1 MIMDNK
7 EEIKERRQFLNGDRT
22 IWAMVFILCG
32 ISLIEVFSASS
43 RLTFGKSSFLT
54 PIISHTVHLGI
65 GLVGMYLVHLLH
77 YKWYRLFPVLL
88 VPLSVIFLAYLSFQ
102 SHSSSGA
109 ERWINLG
116 FFQLQPSELGKI
128 GVIMAVA
135 YWLAKLKPDDELS
148 QFNTFWKIMALTGL
162 VCLLIV
168 GENLSTAILLAG
180 VVYVMMILGGIAWKR
195 ILILTG
201 VVTATGVVALLF
213 LLSVPPQTLKEMKF
227 VPERALTWQARMLD
241 YFPSKD
247 KLKELEDAKNAAPEN
262 PEEIQAKK
270 VSEYVKNVAPE
281 KPQETHANIAIAS
294 SNILGKG
301 PGNSDERDYLQE
313 ASCDFIYAI
322 IIEELGMVGGIAVI
336 LVYIILLFRVGRIA
350 SRCKEKY
357 PAYLAMGLGML
368 IGLQAFINMSVAV
381 GLFPV
386 TGQPLPLISKGG
398 TSVLMTSGCIGM
410 LLGISNTLDR
420 EARGEYIMGQDADVP
435 TPVDGNE
442 SFDE

>member
-1 MIMDNK
+1 M
-7 EEIKERRQFLNGDRT
+7 EEIEEKKERRQLLNGDRT
-22 IWAMVFILCG
+22 IWAMVFILCA

-54 PIISHTVHLGI
+54 PIISHTIHLCM
-65 GLVGMYLVHLLH
+65 GLFGMWLVHLLH
-77 YKWYRLFPVLL
+77 YKWYRFFPIIL
-88 VPLSVIFLAYLSFQ
+88 VPLSIIFLGILSFR
-102 SHSSSGA
+102 SMNSSGA

-128 GVIMAVA
+128 GVIMLTA
-135 YWLAKLKPDDELS
+135 YWLSKLKPDDELS
-148 QFNTFWKIMALTGL
+148 QINTFWKIMGLTGFI
-162 VCLLIV
+162 CALIV

-180 VVYVMMILGGIAWKR
+180 VIYVMMILGGIAWRR
-195 ILILTG
+195 ILVLTG
-201 VVTATGVVALLF
+201 IVMGSGIVAVLL
-213 LLSVPPQTLKEMKF
+213 LLYIPAQTIRDSRII
-227 VPERALTWQARMLD
+227 PDRAVTWQARIQDFLQTKNK
-241 YFPSKD
+241 PSAY
-247 KLKELEDAKNAAPEN
+247 EYAKF
-262 PEEIQAKK
+262 
-270 VSEYVKNVAPE
+270 VAPE

-322 IIEELGMVGGIAVI
+322 IIEELGMAGGIIVM
-336 LVYIILLFRVGRIA
+336 LVYIILLYRVGRIA
-350 SRCKEKY
+350 TKCREKY

-368 IGLQAFINMSVAV
+368 LGLQAFINMSVAV

-410 LLGISNTLDR
+410 LLGISNVL
-420 EARGEYIMGQDADVP
+420 EKEVKGGQVAGAEMEVP
-435 TPVDGNE
+435 EPISGNE

>member
-88 VPLSVIFLAYLSFQ
+88 VPLSVILLAYLSVQ

-135 YWLAKLKPDDELS
+135 YWLSKLKQDDPLS
-148 QFNTFWKIMALTGL
+148 QSNIFWKILLLTGL
-162 VCLLIV
+162 VCALIV
-168 GENLSTAILLAG
+168 GENLSTAVLLAG
-180 VVYVMMILGGIAWKR
+180 VIFVMMILGGIAWR
-195 ILILTG
+195 RMLALTG
-201 VVTATGVVALLF
+201 VVVGAGIVAVVILLF
-213 LLSVPPQTLKEMKF
+213 VPAQTLRDSRII
-227 VPERALTWQARMLD
+227 PSRATTWQARLQD
-241 YFPSKD
+241 FSQTKNKP
-247 KLKELEDAKNAAPEN
+247 DAY
-262 PEEIQAKK
+262 
-270 VSEYVKNVAPE
+270 EYARVVAPE
-281 KPQETHANIAIAS
+281 KPQETHANIAIAT

-322 IIEELGMVGGIAVI
+322 IIEELGMAGGIVVM

-350 SRCKEKY
+350 MRSKEKY

-368 IGLQAFINMSVAV
+368 LGLQAFINMSVAV

-410 LLGISNTLDR
+410 LLGISNTLDK
-420 EARGEYIMGQDADVP
+420 EARGEQIIGMETDVP

-442 SFDE
+442 SFDDN

>member
-1 MIMDNK
+1 MENNGEK
-7 EEIKERRQFLNGDRT
+7 KERRQLLNGDRT
-22 IWAMVFILCG
+22 IWAMVFILCA

-54 PIISHTVHLGI
+54 PIISHTIHLSM
-65 GLVGMYLVHLLH
+65 GLVGMYLIHLLH
-77 YKWYRLFPVLL
+77 YKWYRAFPILL
-88 VPLSVIFLAYLSFQ
+88 IPLSIGLLGWLSIR
-102 SHSSSGA
+102 SMSSSGA

-116 FFQLQPSELGKI
+116 FFQLQPSELAKI
-128 GVIMAVA
+128 GVIMLVA
-135 YWLAKLKPDDELS
+135 SWLSKLKPYDELS
-148 QFNTFWKIMALTGL
+148 QSNTFWKIMALTGL

-180 VVYVMMILGGIAWKR
+180 VVFVMMILGGIAWKR
-195 ILILTG
+195 ILALSG
-201 VVTATGVVALLF
+201 VVVAAGVVALLF
-213 LLSVPPQTLKEMKF
+213 LLLVPPQTLRETSFIPK
-227 VPERALTWQARMLD
+227 RATTWQARIRD
-241 YFPSKD
+241 FREAGSNGNQSAYEYA
-247 KLKELEDAKNAAPEN
+247 KL
-262 PEEIQAKK
+262 
-270 VSEYVKNVAPE
+270 VAPE

-322 IIEELGMVGGIAVI
+322 IIEELGMAGGIVVM
-336 LVYIILLFRVGRIA
+336 LVYIILLYRVGRIA
-350 SRCKEKY
+350 TKCKEKY

-368 IGLQAFINMSVAV
+368 LGLQAFINMSVAV

-410 LLGISNTLDR
+410 LLGISNVLEKET
-420 EARGEYIMGQDADVP
+420 RGEQVAGAEAEVP
-435 TPVDGNE
+435 TPISGNE

>member
-1 MIMDNK
+1 MENNGENK
-7 EEIKERRQFLNGDRT
+7 EHRQLLNGDRT

-54 PIISHTVHLGI
+54 PIISHSIHLVI

-88 VPLSVIFLAYLSFQ
+88 VPLAIVLLGYLSMR
-102 SHSSSGA
+102 SMGSSGA

-148 QFNTFWKIMALTGL
+148 QSNTFWKIIALTGL

-180 VVYVMMILGGIAWKR
+180 VIFVMMILGGIAWKR
-195 ILILTG
+195 ILTLTG
-201 VVTATGVVALLF
+201 VVLSVGVVALLF
-213 LLSVPPQTLKEMKF
+213 LLLVPPQTLRETGFIPK
-227 VPERALTWQARMLD
+227 RATTWQARILD
-241 YFPSKD
+241 FRESGQNDEMSAYEYA
-247 KLKELEDAKNAAPEN
+247 KL
-262 PEEIQAKK
+262 
-270 VSEYVKNVAPE
+270 VAPE

-322 IIEELGMVGGIAVI
+322 IIEELGMAGGIAVM

-350 SRCKEKY
+350 TRCKEKY

-368 IGLQAFINMSVAV
+368 LGLQAFINMSVAV

-410 LLGISNTLDR
+410 LLGISNTLER
-420 EARGEYIMGQDADVP
+420 EAAGEYMMGKDADLP
-435 TPVDGNE
+435 KPVDGDE
-442 SFDE
+442 SFE

>member
-1 MIMDNK
+1 MDTGNDTPK
-7 EEIKERRQFLNGDRT
+7 RKQLLNGDRV
-22 IWAMVFILCG
+22 IWAMVFVLCA

-65 GLVGMYLVHLLH
+65 GLLGMWLIHLLH
-77 YKWYRLFPVLL
+77 YRLYKVFPVVL
-88 VPLSVIFLAYLSFQ
+88 VPISIVLLGVLSIRSMN
-102 SHSSSGA
+102 SSGA
-109 ERWINLG
+109 ERWIDMG

-128 GVIMAVA
+128 GVIMLVA
-135 YWLAKLKPDDELS
+135 SWLSKLKQDDELS
-148 QFNTFWKIMALTGL
+148 QSNTFWKILILTGG

-168 GENLSTAILLAG
+168 GENLSTAILLAC
-180 VVYVMMILGGIAWKR
+180 VIFVMMILGGIAWRR
-195 ILILTG
+195 ILALTG
-201 VVTATGVVALLF
+201 VIAALGIVALLF
-213 LLSVPPQTLKEMKF
+213 LILVPPQTLRETSFIPK
-227 VPERALTWQARMLD
+227 RATTWQARILD
-241 YFPSKD
+241 FRESGANGNMNAYEYA
-247 KLKELEDAKNAAPEN
+247 KL
-262 PEEIQAKK
+262 
-270 VSEYVKNVAPE
+270 VAPD

-322 IIEELGMVGGIAVI
+322 IIEELGMAGGVLVL
-336 LVYIILLFRVGRIA
+336 LVYMILLFRVGRIA
-350 SRCKEKY
+350 TRCKEKY

-368 IGLQAFINMSVAV
+368 LGLQAFINMSVAV

-410 LLGISNTLDR
+410 LLGISNTLEK
-420 EARGEYIMGQDADVP
+420 EARGEQVLGTEADIP

-442 SFDE
+442 SFDEN

>member
-1 MIMDNK
+1 MENTEDK
-7 EEIKERRQFLNGDRT
+7 PKRRQLLNGDRT
-22 IWAMVFILCG
+22 IWAMVFVLCA

-43 RLTFGKSSFLT
+43 RLTFGKDSFLA
-54 PIISHTVHLGI
+54 PIISHSMHLGI

-88 VPLSVIFLAYLSFQ
+88 VPLSIILLAYLSVQ
-102 SHSSSGA
+102 SASSSGA
-109 ERWINLG
+109 ERWINMG

-128 GVIMAVA
+128 GVIMSVA
-135 YWLAKLKPDDELS
+135 YWLSKLKQDDPLS
-148 QFNTFWKIMALTGL
+148 QSNTFWKIMALTGL

-168 GENLSTAILLAG
+168 GENLSTAVLLAG
-180 VVYVMMILGGIAWKR
+180 VIFVMMILGGIAWR
-195 ILILTG
+195 RMLALTG
-201 VVTATGVVALLF
+201 VVAATGVVAVVILLF
-213 LLSVPPQTLKEMKF
+213 VPAQTIRDSRII
-227 VPERALTWQARMLD
+227 PSRATTWQARLQDFFQPGSEGDPTAYD
-241 YFPSKD
+241 Y
-247 KLKELEDAKNAAPEN
+247 ART
-262 PEEIQAKK
+262 
-270 VSEYVKNVAPE
+270 VAPE
-281 KPQETHANIAIAS
+281 KPQETHANIAIATS
-294 SNILGKG
+294 HILGKG

-322 IIEELGMVGGIAVI
+322 IIEELGMVGGIFVM

-350 SRCKEKY
+350 TRCKEKY

-368 IGLQAFINMSVAV
+368 LGLQAFINMSVAV

-420 EARGEYIMGQDADVP
+420 EANGDQVLGMEAEVP
-435 TPVDGNE
+435 APIDGNE
-442 SFDE
+442 SFDENN

>member
-1 MIMDNK
+1 MENNGENK
-7 EEIKERRQFLNGDRT
+7 EHRQLLNGDRT

-54 PIISHTVHLGI
+54 PIISHSIHLVI

-88 VPLSVIFLAYLSFQ
+88 VPLAIVLLGYLSMR
-102 SHSSSGA
+102 SMGSSGA

-148 QFNTFWKIMALTGL
+148 QSNTFWKIIALTGL

-180 VVYVMMILGGIAWKR
+180 VIFVMMILGGIAWKR
-195 ILILTG
+195 ILTLTG
-201 VVTATGVVALLF
+201 VVLSVGVVALLF
-213 LLSVPPQTLKEMKF
+213 LLLVPPQTLRETGFIPK
-227 VPERALTWQARMLD
+227 RATTWQARILD
-241 YFPSKD
+241 FRESGQNDEMSAYEYA
-247 KLKELEDAKNAAPEN
+247 KL
-262 PEEIQAKK
+262 
-270 VSEYVKNVAPE
+270 VAPE

-322 IIEELGMVGGIAVI
+322 IIEELGMVGGIAVM

-350 SRCKEKY
+350 TRCKEKY

-368 IGLQAFINMSVAV
+368 LGLQAFINMSVAV

-410 LLGISNTLDR
+410 LLGISNTLER
-420 EARGEYIMGQDADVP
+420 EAAGEYMMGKDADLP
-435 TPVDGNE
+435 KPVDGDE
-442 SFDE
+442 SFE

>member
-1 MIMDNK
+1 MENNGENK
-7 EEIKERRQFLNGDRT
+7 EHRQLLNGDRT

-54 PIISHTVHLGI
+54 PIISHSIHLVI

-88 VPLSVIFLAYLSFQ
+88 VPLAIVLLGYLSLR
-102 SHSSSGA
+102 SMGSSGA

-148 QFNTFWKIMALTGL
+148 QSNTFWKIIALTGL

-180 VVYVMMILGGIAWKR
+180 VIFVMMILGGIAWKR
-195 ILILTG
+195 ILTLTG
-201 VVTATGVVALLF
+201 VVLSVGVVALLF
-213 LLSVPPQTLKEMKF
+213 LLLVPPQTLRETGFIPK
-227 VPERALTWQARMLD
+227 RATTWQARILD
-241 YFPSKD
+241 FRESGQNDEMSAYEYA
-247 KLKELEDAKNAAPEN
+247 KL
-262 PEEIQAKK
+262 
-270 VSEYVKNVAPE
+270 VAPE

-322 IIEELGMVGGIAVI
+322 IIEELGMAGGIAVM

-350 SRCKEKY
+350 TRCKEKY

-368 IGLQAFINMSVAV
+368 LGLQAFINMSVAV

-410 LLGISNTLDR
+410 LLGISNTLER
-420 EARGEYIMGQDADVP
+420 EAAGEYMMGKDADLP
-435 TPVDGNE
+435 KPVDGDE
-442 SFDE
+442 SFE